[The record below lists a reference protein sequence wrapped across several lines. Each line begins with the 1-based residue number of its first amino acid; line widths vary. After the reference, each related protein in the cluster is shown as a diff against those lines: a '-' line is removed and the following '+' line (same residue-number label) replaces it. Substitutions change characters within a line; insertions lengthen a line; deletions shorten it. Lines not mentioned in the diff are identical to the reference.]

1 MSEPHLAVSVR
12 MAGALRKAGEA
23 AAKLR
28 RLGAAVSERS
38 EFCRSSRSAA
48 VLAVKLFSVPLG
60 LLVLFGLR
68 KEYNL
73 RPRSF
78 GSFWPAK
85 RTPALL
91 WKHVQDPCS
100 VAGRRVFDS
109 SGCPVVAALLS
120 SP

>member
-1 MSEPHLAVSVR
+1 MSELQLAVSVR

-68 KEYNL
+68 KEH
-73 RPRSF
+73 P
-78 GSFWPAK
+78 
-85 RTPALL
+85 
-91 WKHVQDPCS
+91 PCS
-100 VAGRRVFDS
+100 
-109 SGCPVVAALLS
+109 GCNYRTFSVIL
-120 SP
+120 

>member
-1 MSEPHLAVSVR
+1 

-48 VLAVKLFSVPLG
+48 VLAVKLFSAPLG

-68 KEYNL
+68 KE
-73 RPRSF
+73 
-78 GSFWPAK
+78 
-85 RTPALL
+85 RTPCYGSMFRIHAFHSGASYFGGWTGGLREWGEIPKFVGKYLETYLL
-91 WKHVQDPCS
+91 
-100 VAGRRVFDS
+100 
-109 SGCPVVAALLS
+109 
-120 SP
+120 

>member
-1 MSEPHLAVSVR
+1 MSELHLAVSVR

-68 KEYNL
+68 KEHPPQGNRIKIREEKYRIHHADMMVAN
-73 RPRSF
+73 RSIQICIPEVIKI
-78 GSFWPAK
+78 S
-85 RTPALL
+85 
-91 WKHVQDPCS
+91 
-100 VAGRRVFDS
+100 
-109 SGCPVVAALLS
+109 
-120 SP
+120 

>member
-1 MSEPHLAVSVR
+1 MFHRPMASRKRPEGGFVSELHLAVSVR

-28 RLGAAVSERS
+28 RLGAAVSEPS

-68 KEYNL
+68 KERNL
-73 RPRSF
+73 RPWPFGPFRS
-78 GSFWPAK
+78 AK
-85 RTPALL
+85 RTDALQ
-91 WKHVQDPCS
+91 WKHAQDPCFS
-100 VAGRRVFDS
+100 
-109 SGCPVVAALLS
+109 
-120 SP
+120 